1 MNFELDDEQTMLRDT
16 TRELLNRSYDAEKR
30 NATSAT
36 DEGWNA
42 SVWKQFAELGL
53 LGLLAREG
61 AMEGID
67 AAPVVA
73 LEYWSLRP
81 DRRADGAGRISN
93 SYGPRSTLKT
103 AEAAIDHAADTLT
116 RLAHDYLL
124 GDAPFVPGEGG
135 GYGDYDQLMRR
146 DEWFGRGE
154 DGL

>member
-1 MNFELDDEQTMLRDT
+1 MDDRG
-16 TRELLNRSYDAEKR
+16 RAVRSR
-30 NATSAT
+30 RT
-36 DEGWNA
+36 
-42 SVWKQFAELGL
+42 LM

-116 RLAHDYLL
+116 RLARDYLL

-135 GYGDYDQLMRR
+135 GYGDFDQLMRR

-154 DGL
+154 DGE